1 MAISA
6 GELKSK
12 PRRGLWPKKSSKLDT
27 FDELS
32 RDIQEGVFPGY
43 DSLSKIVDAS
53 LIPHLDFMFVV
64 IGPERRRRM
73 GERYAAH
80 PFEAALRPHFRNWFE
95 VSPYVES
102 MTIGHDNGEVG
113 AKGYTQAKVLNEAQ
127 RYVFDSSIITRKERS
142 IRLARGLDDLTDF
155 EGLLLKEVGKGG
167 SITDIISALETSVMS
182 YEGFKSAAHPFL
194 DGLVGR
200 FDNYFSNTNHKDRR
214 NIRLRLREFTSII
227 NSSLVCISDC
237 DENAETNKD
246 LAEDIR
252 YGVGVIN
259 RIMLDRSHYLARISQ
274 ELKRLDTGHITK
286 IQEEFG
292 SEEHQHSL
300 SDEVRIACYELLY
313 IPRIAEHAW
322 EAYKNGELEPFAPP
336 ITKAL
341 DTIDNLRIPTEITK
355 ADVYHVARKSDAKI
369 RWTIALRDSLPN
381 DDPLKLQFDPI
392 IQKTVK
398 LFLDYL
404 ESRIKGAS
412 LLPDTRHDA
421 PRGFLGTL
429 YKAFKER
436 YENFALSPLPEKLQ
450 PLFPYSNIRPSLKL

>member
-1 MAISA
+1 MS
-6 GELKSK
+6 G
-12 PRRGLWPKKSSKLDT
+12 
-27 FDELS
+27 
-32 RDIQEGVFPGY
+32 DIQKGVFPGY

-64 IGPERRRRM
+64 IGPERRRRT
-73 GERYAAH
+73 GERYVAH
-80 PFEAALRPHFRNWFE
+80 PFEAALRPEFRGWFE
-95 VSPYVES
+95 ISPYAKA

-142 IRLARGLDDLTDF
+142 IRLARGLDDLTNF

-167 SITDIISALETSVMS
+167 SITDIISALETDVMS

-194 DGLVGR
+194 DSLIGR

-214 NIRLRLREFTSII
+214 NIRSRLREFASII
-227 NSSLVCISDC
+227 SSSLVCISDC
-237 DENAETNKD
+237 DEKAETNKD

-274 ELKRLDTGHITK
+274 ELKRFDTGHIMN

-322 EAYKNGELEPFAPP
+322 EAYRNGELEPFAPP

-341 DTIDNLRIPTEITK
+341 DTSDNLRIPTEITK

-381 DDPLKLQFDPI
+381 DDPLRLQLDPI
-392 IQKTVK
+392 IQKNVE

-412 LLPDTRHDA
+412 LLPDTRHHDS
-421 PRGFLGTL
+421 RDFFGSL
-429 YKAFKER
+429 YEAFKAR
-436 YENFALSPLPEKLQ
+436 YENLALSPLPANLQ
-450 PLFPYSNIRPSLKL
+450 PLFPYSNIKPILKL